1 LPCGV
6 VFSPGRGPTRPG
18 RARRRAARDR
28 RAGAA
33 TPAGQC
39 HEERAGDDRRHPARA
54 SIVGVRPRRAAVSAM
69 WDAHRGVPVGRGAR
83 GGGRCAGPPRVPVPV
98 LPAASCHPR
107 SRARP
112 DPVLRRRGVA
122 HRSTVLITG
131 ASAGL
136 GEGMARRWA
145 AQGKNLALCARR
157 LDRLEVLRAELEAS
171 NPSIRVAV
179 RALDVTDGDAVQ
191 ETFGDLDAELGG
203 IDRFALNTGLGKRA
217 STGSGKA
224 HANRETAMVN
234 VIGTLNQAESAMEI
248 LTTRGEGH
256 LVFISSVS
264 SLRGMPKAQNT
275 YGASKA
281 FVSSLAQGMHAEL
294 DS

>member
-1 LPCGV
+1 MTN
-6 VFSPGRGPTRPG
+6 RN
-18 RARRRAARDR
+18 
-28 RAGAA
+28 
-33 TPAGQC
+33 
-39 HEERAGDDRRHPARA
+39 
-54 SIVGVRPRRAAVSAM
+54 
-69 WDAHRGVPVGRGAR
+69 
-83 GGGRCAGPPRVPVPV
+83 
-98 LPAASCHPR
+98 
-107 SRARP
+107 
-112 DPVLRRRGVA
+112 
-122 HRSTVLITG
+122 TVLITG

-203 IDRFALNTGLGKRA
+203 IDRFVLNAGLGKGA
-217 STGSGKA
+217 SIGSGKA

-294 DS
+294 DSAGSRVVVTDILPGYIRTDINRSVKTSLMTEFDEGVDALVATIDAEPTRSLVPAKPWKAIGPLLTLLPEKISRRFV